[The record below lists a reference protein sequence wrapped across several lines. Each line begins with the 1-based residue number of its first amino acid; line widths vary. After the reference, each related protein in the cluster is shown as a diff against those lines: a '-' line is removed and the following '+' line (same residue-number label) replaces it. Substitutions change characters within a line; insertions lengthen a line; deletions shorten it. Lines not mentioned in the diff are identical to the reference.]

1 MRYRDEQYVLDTLDD
16 IRKETHENNIM
27 LQHICSYIN
36 NVLSTRKNDEQNA
49 FEQNVVANLVSEL
62 LHNIKVSKI
71 WQNQVVIE
79 VLILLVKQ
87 CLIILVNELSQ
98 WFLKQVLQCTVVDME
113 KAALY
118 KLEILFLK
126 IIPMVLAG
134 CFLANTILSYF
145 GIETEVLSYIAGIG
159 ILPLLFIYL
168 SSFVFK
174 FCVYHRMFI
183 YYIFTNNIICFI
195 DDKYGIP
202 ISYRSY
208 LVLHLIVAAT
218 FLFIIL
224 YLKFKLCKH

>member
-1 MRYRDEQYVLDTLDD
+1 
-16 IRKETHENNIM
+16 
-27 LQHICSYIN
+27 
-36 NVLSTRKNDEQNA
+36 
-49 FEQNVVANLVSEL
+49 
-62 LHNIKVSKI
+62 
-71 WQNQVVIE
+71 
-79 VLILLVKQ
+79 
-87 CLIILVNELSQ
+87 
-98 WFLKQVLQCTVVDME
+98 ME

-174 FCVYHRMFI
+174 FCAYHRMFI

-195 DDKYGIP
+195 DDRYEIP
-202 ISYRSY
+202 ISCRSY
-208 LVLHLIVAAT
+208 LILHLMVAAI

>member
-1 MRYRDEQYVLDTLDD
+1 
-16 IRKETHENNIM
+16 M

-36 NVLSTRKNDEQNA
+36 GVLSTRKNDEQNA

-62 LHNIKVSKI
+62 LHNIKVSKL

-87 CLIILVNELSQ
+87 CLIILVDELSQ

-113 KAALY
+113 KVALY

-145 GIETEVLSYIAGIG
+145 GIETEVLSYMAGIG

-202 ISYRSY
+202 ISCRSY
-208 LVLHLIVAAT
+208 LVLHLIVAAI

>member
-1 MRYRDEQYVLDTLDD
+1 
-16 IRKETHENNIM
+16 
-27 LQHICSYIN
+27 
-36 NVLSTRKNDEQNA
+36 
-49 FEQNVVANLVSEL
+49 
-62 LHNIKVSKI
+62 
-71 WQNQVVIE
+71 
-79 VLILLVKQ
+79 
-87 CLIILVNELSQ
+87 
-98 WFLKQVLQCTVVDME
+98 ME
-113 KAALY
+113 KVALY

-183 YYIFTNNIICFI
+183 YYILTNNIICFI

-202 ISYRSY
+202 ISCRSY
-208 LVLHLIVAAT
+208 LVLHLIIAAI
-218 FLFIIL
+218 FLFTIL
-224 YLKFKLCKH
+224 YLKFTLCKH

>member
-1 MRYRDEQYVLDTLDD
+1 
-16 IRKETHENNIM
+16 
-27 LQHICSYIN
+27 
-36 NVLSTRKNDEQNA
+36 
-49 FEQNVVANLVSEL
+49 
-62 LHNIKVSKI
+62 
-71 WQNQVVIE
+71 
-79 VLILLVKQ
+79 
-87 CLIILVNELSQ
+87 
-98 WFLKQVLQCTVVDME
+98 ME
-113 KAALY
+113 KVALY

-183 YYIFTNNIICFI
+183 YYIFTNNVICFI

-202 ISYRSY
+202 ISCRSY
-208 LVLHLIVAAT
+208 LVLHLIVAAI

-224 YLKFKLCKH
+224 YLKFKLCKHLNN

>member
-1 MRYRDEQYVLDTLDD
+1 
-16 IRKETHENNIM
+16 M

-36 NVLSTRKNDEQNA
+36 SVLCTRKNDEQNA

-62 LHNIKVSKI
+62 LHNIKVNKI
-71 WQNQVVIE
+71 WVSQVVIVVA
-79 VLILLVKQ
+79 VLNLLVRQ
-87 CLIILVNELSQ
+87 CLIILVDELSQ
-98 WFLKQVLQCTVVDME
+98 WFLKQVLQCTAVDME
-113 KAALY
+113 KVALY

-183 YYIFTNNIICFI
+183 YYILVNNVLCFI
-195 DDKYGIP
+195 DDKWGIP
-202 ISYRSY
+202 ISNIEF
-208 LVLHLIVAAT
+208 VLLH
-218 FLFIIL
+218 IIL
-224 YLKFKLCKH
+224 AGISLFLILFLKFKIWKKN

>member
-1 MRYRDEQYVLDTLDD
+1 
-16 IRKETHENNIM
+16 M

-36 NVLSTRKNDEQNA
+36 SVLGNRKNDEQNA

-62 LHNIKVSKI
+62 LHNIKVNKI
-71 WQNQVVIE
+71 WQNQIVVE
-79 VLILLVKQ
+79 VLNLLVEQ
-87 CLIILVNELSQ
+87 CLIILVDELSQ
-98 WFLKQVLQCTVVDME
+98 WFLKQVLQCIVVDME
-113 KAALY
+113 KVALY

-183 YYIFTNNIICFI
+183 YYIFTNNVICFI

-202 ISYRSY
+202 ISCRSY
-208 LVLHLIVAAT
+208 LVLHLIISAI

-224 YLKFKLCKH
+224 YLKFKLCKHLNN

>member
-1 MRYRDEQYVLDTLDD
+1 
-16 IRKETHENNIM
+16 
-27 LQHICSYIN
+27 
-36 NVLSTRKNDEQNA
+36 
-49 FEQNVVANLVSEL
+49 
-62 LHNIKVSKI
+62 
-71 WQNQVVIE
+71 
-79 VLILLVKQ
+79 
-87 CLIILVNELSQ
+87 
-98 WFLKQVLQCTVVDME
+98 ME
-113 KAALY
+113 KAVLY
-118 KLEILFLK
+118 KLEIAFLK

-134 CFLANTILSYF
+134 CFLVNTILSYF
-145 GIETEVLSYIAGIG
+145 AIETEVLSYIAGIG

-208 LVLHLIVAAT
+208 LVLHLIIAAI

-224 YLKFKLCKH
+224 YLKFKLCKHLNN

>member
-1 MRYRDEQYVLDTLDD
+1 M
-16 IRKETHENNIM
+16 
-27 LQHICSYIN
+27 
-36 NVLSTRKNDEQNA
+36 
-49 FEQNVVANLVSEL
+49 VS
-62 LHNIKVSKI
+62 
-71 WQNQVVIE
+71 
-79 VLILLVKQ
+79 
-87 CLIILVNELSQ
+87 
-98 WFLKQVLQCTVVDME
+98 
-113 KAALY
+113 
-118 KLEILFLK
+118 
-126 IIPMVLAG
+126 AG

-202 ISYRSY
+202 ISCRSY
-208 LVLHLIVAAT
+208 LVLQLIVAAI

-224 YLKFKLCKH
+224 YLKFKLCKHLNN

>member
-1 MRYRDEQYVLDTLDD
+1 MRYRDEQYVLDTLDT

-36 NVLSTRKNDEQNA
+36 NVLSTRKNDEQND

-62 LHNIKVSKI
+62 LHNIKVNKL
-71 WQNQVVIE
+71 WQNQVIVE

-87 CLIILVNELSQ
+87 CLIILVDELNL
-98 WFLKQVLQCTVVDME
+98 WFLKQVLQCTAVDME
-113 KAALY
+113 KVALY

-195 DDKYGIP
+195 DDKYEIP

-208 LVLHLIVAAT
+208 LVLHLIVAAI

>member
-1 MRYRDEQYVLDTLDD
+1 
-16 IRKETHENNIM
+16 
-27 LQHICSYIN
+27 
-36 NVLSTRKNDEQNA
+36 
-49 FEQNVVANLVSEL
+49 
-62 LHNIKVSKI
+62 
-71 WQNQVVIE
+71 
-79 VLILLVKQ
+79 
-87 CLIILVNELSQ
+87 
-98 WFLKQVLQCTVVDME
+98 ME
-113 KAALY
+113 KVALY

-174 FCVYHRMFI
+174 FCIYHRMFI

-202 ISYRSY
+202 ISCRNY
-208 LVLHLIVAAT
+208 LVLHLIAAAI

-224 YLKFKLCKH
+224 YLKFKLCKHLNN